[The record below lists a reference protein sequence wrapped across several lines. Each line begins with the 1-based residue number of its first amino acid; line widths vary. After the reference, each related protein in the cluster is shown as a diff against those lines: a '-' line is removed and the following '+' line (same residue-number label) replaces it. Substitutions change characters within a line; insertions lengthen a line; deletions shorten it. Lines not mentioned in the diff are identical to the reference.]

1 MNDKS
6 KATASPAARTADGNG
21 GSTGQPGKAIVYLLG
36 CLLLFSVMNV
46 TVFNVALPDISGD
59 LGISSGL
66 AGWVITGYAMV
77 YAIGALM
84 YGKLADLF
92 PLKRLMTIGIILFS
106 VGSLIGFLSEGFAWL
121 LIGRLV
127 QSAGASSIPAL
138 AMLIPARYFAPERRG
153 AVMGLIASFIALS
166 AGIGPIVGGF
176 VTGALHWK
184 YLFLLSLGTLV
195 VLPFLRRALPDEG
208 RRPGTIDTFGAGL
221 LAGAVAML
229 MLTITNIGNLQA
241 VIYGAIFA
249 VLLLL
254 FILRSQRVKEP
265 FIALSLFT
273 EGPYRYAILA
283 MFLSSMTAF
292 SLMLLV
298 PLMLESMFGFGAQGI
313 GMVLFPAAIA
323 AAFMGRLGGRWTDR
337 FGSIPILLMAAT
349 LMITGFV
356 LMAGFAWTGPWMI
369 AIALILPNIGF
380 VFVQSSMSKLVSL
393 LLPAQRLGAGMGVF
407 SMTNFM
413 SGAIGGALATTALDW
428 GVPFPAIFLTM
439 TFLLAMQML
448 VVQFILR
455 GKVSGSGSG
464 KLVTTS
470 SKR

>member
-1 MNDKS
+1 MKDAPKQRTVQ
-6 KATASPAARTADGNG
+6 AASGTGEAAI
-21 GSTGQPGKAIVYLLG
+21 QPGKGIIYLLG

-46 TVFNVALPDISGD
+46 TVFNVALPDISSD
-59 LGISSGL
+59 LSISPAL

-77 YAIGALM
+77 YAIGSLM

-92 PLKRLMTIGIILFS
+92 PLKRLMTIGIVLFS
-106 VGSLIGFLSEGFAWL
+106 AGSIIGFVSEGYAWL
-121 LIGRLV
+121 LTGRLV

-176 VTGALHWK
+176 VSEAMHWK
-184 YLFLLSLGTLV
+184 YLFLLSLGTLA
-195 VLPFLRRALPDEG
+195 VLPFLRRSLPDEA
-208 RRPGTIDTFGAGL
+208 RRPGSIDTIGAGL

-229 MLTITNIGNLQA
+229 MLTITNLGSSQA
-241 VIYGAIFA
+241 VIYGPIFI

-265 FIALSLFT
+265 FLALSLFT
-273 EGPYRYAILA
+273 EGPYRFAILA
-283 MFLSSMTAF
+283 MFLSSMSAF
-292 SLMLLV
+292 SMMLLV
-298 PLMLESMFGFGAQGI
+298 PLMLESMFGFGADRI

-337 FGSIPILLMAAT
+337 FGSIPVLLMAAT
-349 LMITGFV
+349 LMISGFL
-356 LMAGFAWTGPWMI
+356 LMAGLSWAGAWVITL
-369 AIALILPNIGF
+369 ALIMPNIGF

-407 SMTNFM
+407 SMSNFM
-413 SGAIGGALATTALDW
+413 SGAIGGALATTAVGW
-428 GVPFPAIFLTM
+428 GVPFPALFLTM
-439 TFLLAMQML
+439 AVLLSLQML

-455 GKVSGSGSG
+455 GKVSGGG
-464 KLVTTS
+464 KLAATPVS
-470 SKR
+470 ER